1 MPFPLSELPSELQ
14 DLIVEY
20 VHELEERDKQR
31 EVVAQLD
38 GLLEDVVQCLGAQN
52 NDTAMIHWMLDVWD
66 VDGHT

>member
-14 DLIVEY
+14 DLIMEY

-38 GLLEDVVQCLGAQN
+38 GLLEDVVQCLEHRIMTLQ
-52 NDTAMIHWMLDVWD
+52 
-66 VDGHT
+66 

>member
-1 MPFPLSELPSELQ
+1 M
-14 DLIVEY
+14 EY